1 MMYFNREMETS
12 QIPVLIIAHGFNIAS
27 SIAEVAN
34 QLLRRKI
41 FDAIDM
47 PIECGVD
54 VIIRKVSDYLKH
66 LGCKE
71 VLLMVAYGISWRKFY
86 KYTENLKNVDTGIIN
101 NVTTKPALDIGCMI
115 MEGEGIETI
124 LEEAPTATS
133 TVT

>member
-71 VLLMVAYGISWRKFY
+71 VLLMVDMGS
-86 KYTENLKNVDTGIIN
+86 
-101 NVTTKPALDIGCMI
+101 
-115 MEGEGIETI
+115 
-124 LEEAPTATS
+124 LEEIYKLHGKFKECRYRHH
-133 TVT
+133 